1 MLNYE
6 EFKRELQ
13 KKVQDAV
20 GKAQEVFVERM
31 KKNNQ
36 RIKEVLSIRTKEEN
50 LVPVISIE
58 ELYRDLQ
65 VGDSLEDIVENVC
78 YILKQKKKIN
88 VDQFF
93 GTWELQKKHVRVR
106 LINREWNKERLKELP
121 HRNFL
126 DLAITFRVEYE
137 KDTKKAG
144 YDISYP
150 MLDKWGI
157 TETELEEAAL
167 QNLKQTAYNIRGMQ
181 EVVCEMLGVQKTPEE
196 EEEVL
201 VMSNPE
207 NWYGAAGMLR
217 TDLLQKFAEEQGC
230 NFYILPSSL
239 HEIILVKEKME
250 CPVKEL
256 RAMVREV
263 NRGVVEREEW
273 LSEEVYYFDREK
285 GCVEILQENGGVKVA

>member
-13 KKVQDAV
+13 QKVQDVV
-20 GKAQEVFVERM
+20 GEINEVFVERRE
-31 KKNNQ
+31 KNNQ

-93 GTWELQKKHVRVR
+93 GTWELQKKHMRVR

-137 KDTKKAG
+137 KETKKAG
-144 YDISYP
+144 YDISYL
-150 MLDKWGI
+150 MLEQWGI
-157 TETELEEAAL
+157 TETELEEAAMH
-167 QNLKQTAYNIRGMQ
+167 NLEQTAYSIRGMQ
-181 EVVCEMLGVQKTPEE
+181 EVVCEMLGVQKNSEE
-196 EEEVL
+196 GEEVF
-201 VMSNPE
+201 VMSNPAK
-207 NWYGAAGMLR
+207 WYGAAGMLR
-217 TDLLQKFAEEQGC
+217 TDLLQEFAEEQDC

-239 HEIILVKEKME
+239 HEVILVKEKME

-263 NRGVVEREEW
+263 NRGVVDREEW
-273 LSEEVYYFDREK
+273 LSEKVYYFDREK
-285 GCVEILQENGGVKVA
+285 GFVEILKENGGVKVA

>member
-13 KKVQDAV
+13 QKVQDAV
-20 GKAQEVFVERM
+20 REVNEVFVERM
-31 KKNNQ
+31 EKNNQ
-36 RIKEVLSIRTKEEN
+36 RVKEVLSIRTREEN

-78 YILKQKKKIN
+78 YILRQKKKIN

-121 HRNFL
+121 HWDFL

-137 KDTKKAG
+137 KETKKAG
-144 YDISYP
+144 YDISYL
-150 MLDKWGI
+150 MLERWGI
-157 TETELEEAAL
+157 TETELEEAAMH
-167 QNLKQTAYNIRGMQ
+167 NLEQTAYSIRGMQ
-181 EVVCEMLGVQKTPEE
+181 EVVCEMLGVQKTSEE
-196 EEEVL
+196 EEEVF

-207 NWYGAAGMLR
+207 KWYGAAGMLR
-217 TDLLQKFAEEQGC
+217 TDLLHKFAEEQGC

-239 HEIILVKEKME
+239 HEVILVKDKME